1 MTIDQERQTTY
12 NQYKAAQGQVQELSV
27 SIKDLESNMEKASD
41 SMKSKYEEVLKSKQG
56 ELEMAKMTAG
66 RLYDRLEYL
75 NSPDAKVDAGDEVVP
90 EDFPYA
96 HLRRSLIDDDMKAS
110 IIKEFG
116 RAAYLSMPL

>member
-12 NQYKAAQGQVQELSV
+12 NQYKAAQGQVQELST
-27 SIKDLESNMEKASD
+27 SIKDLESNMERASD
-41 SMKSKYEEVLKSKQG
+41 SMRDRYEEVLKSKQS

-66 RLYDRLEYL
+66 RLYDRLEHL
-75 NSPDAKVDAGDEVVP
+75 NSPDAKVDEVVP
-90 EDFPYA
+90 DDFPYG

-110 IIKEFG
+110 IIKKFG